1 MKKNLLWPT
10 EIYSFKNNT
19 INNTEILNLILQKE
33 ETEESRSISNIG
45 GWQSSEDLLFESSF
59 HEVKTFLFQCTDMLK
74 KELYEDDAKFSLLQS
89 WANVNR
95 NGDYNMGHIHGNSH
109 WSCVYYVTETYTS
122 PLYFVDPRIRM
133 GMDSSHYLLKNKYF
147 NTLGSKKNMPG
158 DVIFFPSWL
167 EHGVS
172 KNSTNNPRIS
182 IACNFSLGK

>member
-19 INNTEILNLILQKE
+19 VNNTEILNLILQKE
-33 ETEESRSISNIG
+33 KTEESRSISNIG

-95 NGDYNMGHIHGNSH
+95 NGD
-109 WSCVYYVTETYTS
+109 
-122 PLYFVDPRIRM
+122 
-133 GMDSSHYLLKNKYF
+133 
-147 NTLGSKKNMPG
+147 
-158 DVIFFPSWL
+158 
-167 EHGVS
+167 
-172 KNSTNNPRIS
+172 
-182 IACNFSLGK
+182 

>member
-19 INNTEILNLILQKE
+19 VNNTEILNLILQKE
-33 ETEESRSISNIG
+33 KTEESRSISNIG

-109 WSCVYYVTETYTS
+109 WSCVYYVTETYT
-122 PLYFVDPRIRM
+122 
-133 GMDSSHYLLKNKYF
+133 
-147 NTLGSKKNMPG
+147 
-158 DVIFFPSWL
+158 
-167 EHGVS
+167 
-172 KNSTNNPRIS
+172 
-182 IACNFSLGK
+182 